1 LRPTPRL
8 TRWRDET
15 PGCADRVHLNNAG
28 AALMPAPV
36 LSAIQEHL
44 DLEAR
49 IGGYEAA
56 DREQARIGAC
66 YEAIADLIGCAPRNV
81 AVVENATVAFSQAL
95 SAFDWSP
102 GDRIVTSRAD
112 YVSNQLMYLSL
123 SRRCGVEVVHAPE
136 LEEGG
141 IDPDGL
147 RSLLRTRRPRL
158 VAITWIPTNS
168 GLVQDV
174 HAIGAACAAE
184 GVPYLVDACQAVG
197 QVPVDLRDLP
207 CDFLAGT
214 ARKFLRGPR
223 GVGFLAVSDAALE
236 RGLYPLYVDMRG
248 ADWTGVDEFDLRP
261 DARRFENWEF
271 SYALLLGM
279 GEAARYAA
287 DVGEEGFD
295 RAIGLATILRDALLE
310 TEGVRVLDRGGDL
323 CAIVTVE
330 IPGRSPVHLRDW
342 LRERG
347 INTTAQARSDAVLDM
362 DAKDAPSLLR
372 LSPHYYNTEEE
383 VARGVEAI
391 REYLAHH
398 PPAR

>member
-1 LRPTPRL
+1 LKPTPRL
-8 TRWRDET
+8 ARWREDT
-15 PGCADRVHLNNAG
+15 PGIENRVHLNNAG

-36 LSAIQEHL
+36 LAAIQTHIE
-44 DLEAR
+44 LEGR

-66 YEAIADLIGCAPRNV
+66 YQAIADLIGCAPRNV
-81 AVVENATVAFSQAL
+81 AVVENATVAFSQSL
-95 SAFDWSP
+95 SSFDWSR

-123 SRRCGVEVVHAPE
+123 SRRCGVEVLHSPE
-136 LEEGG
+136 LPEGG
-141 IDPDGL
+141 IDPEGL
-147 RSLLRTRRPRL
+147 RSLLRTHRPRL
-158 VAITWIPTNS
+158 VAVTWIPTNS

-174 HAIGAACAAE
+174 YAIGAACAEE

-197 QVPVDLRDLP
+197 QVPVDLRNLP

-223 GVGFLAVSDAALE
+223 GIGFLAVSDGALD

-248 ADWTGVDEFDLRP
+248 ADWTGADRFELRP

-287 DVGEEGFD
+287 GVGKEGFA
-295 RAIGLATILRDALLE
+295 RAVGLARILRDALIE
-310 TEGVRVLDRGGDL
+310 TEGIRILDRGGDL
-323 CAIVTVE
+323 CAIVTAEV
-330 IPGRSPVHLRDW
+330 PGRSPVHLRDW

-347 INTTAQARSDAVLDM
+347 INTTAQFRSDAVLDM
-362 DAKDAPSLLR
+362 DAKGAPSLIR

-383 VARGVEAI
+383 VARAVEAI
-391 REYLAHH
+391 RDYLRLV
-398 PPAR
+398 PPTR